1 MRLIGIEASGSRL
14 SVALWRDGAI
24 LERGGVHPNS
34 GSDRIL
40 PWIAE
45 LLDEAGMSTAELD
58 GVAFGAGPGSF
69 TGLRLAC
76 GIAQGL
82 GWGLGLPLLPV
93 STLAAAALASG
104 CRNVWVCQDARM
116 NEVYC
121 AAYTVTEDAIT
132 ELVPPVCV
140 APAEAPAPTLADAW
154 GIGDGFSAYPDV
166 LVGRAPGLLG
176 IRPDVGATAG
186 AVLRLAAPRFA
197 AGHGVAAADAQPLYV
212 RNKVALTTDER
223 LARGGVK

>member
-24 LERGGVHPNS
+24 AERGGVHPNT

-40 PWIAE
+40 PWINE
-45 LLDEAGMSTAELD
+45 LLDEAGLTPTDLD

-82 GWGLGLPLLPV
+82 GWGLALPLLPV
-93 STLAAAALASG
+93 PTLAAAALASG
-104 CRNVWVCQDARM
+104 CRSVWVCQDARM

-121 AAYTVTEDAIT
+121 AAYTAVGDDIT
-132 ELVPPVCV
+132 EVMAPVCI
-140 APAEAPAPTLADAW
+140 APAVAPAPTFVDAW
-154 GIGDGFSAYPDV
+154 GIGDGFAVYREV
-166 LVGRAPGLLG
+166 LAERAPGLLG
-176 IRPDVGATAG
+176 IRPDIGATAS

-197 AGHGVAAADAQPLYV
+197 AGHGVSAAEAQPLYV
-212 RNKVALTTDER
+212 RNKVALTTAER